1 MSEHPLQLLC
11 GTATPDL
18 GKAIA
23 KYVGVPLSDLQI
35 SSFADGETMVRVN
48 SDVRGADVFVI
59 QSTCPP
65 VNDNLTQ
72 LLIIIDCLVR
82 ASAHRVTAVIP
93 YFGYARQDRKD
104 AGRVPITAKLVANLI
119 TVAGAHRVLTVDL
132 HAAQLQGFFD
142 IPLDHLFASP
152 VLCDYFRKQGIQD
165 LVVVSPDVGGIKM
178 ARAYGKALNAGL
190 AVVDKRRVNSSEVE
204 TGYVIG
210 DVDGKNVLLIDDM
223 ISTAGTIAEAAK
235 VLKEHGAQ
243 DIYVGATH
251 PVLCGP
257 AHERLSQAPI
267 KEVVVTDTIPVAKEW
282 RNNGVK
288 VLSVARLLGE
298 AIKRIHSNQSVS
310 SLFGNMGKAGHKQ

>member
-1 MSEHPLQLLC
+1 MSEQPLRLMC

-18 GKAIA
+18 GRAIA
-23 KYVGVPLSDLQI
+23 DYVRVGLSDIQI
-35 SSFADGETMVRVN
+35 GAFADGETMIRVN

-72 LLIIIDCLVR
+72 LLIIIDCLRR

-104 AGRVPITAKLVANLI
+104 VGRVPITAKLVANLI

-152 VLCDYFRKQGIQD
+152 VLCEYFGELGLKD

-178 ARAYGKALNAGL
+178 ARAYGKFLGASL
-190 AVVDKRRVNSSEVE
+190 AVVDKRRVSTSDVE

-210 DVDGKNVLLIDDM
+210 DVKGKNVLVIDDM
-223 ISTAGTIAEAAK
+223 ISTAGTVCEAAK
-235 VLKEHGAQ
+235 VLKEHGAKE
-243 DIYVGATH
+243 IYVCATH
-251 PVLCGP
+251 PVLCG
-257 AHERLSQAPI
+257 AARERLHSAPI
-267 KEVVVTDTIPVAKEW
+267 KEVVVTDTIPVGPEW
-282 RNNGVK
+282 TTNGVR
-288 VLSVARLLGE
+288 VLSVAKLLGE
-298 AIKRIHSNQSVS
+298 AILRIHSNESVS
-310 SLFGNMGKAGHKQ
+310 SLFGNWPGASHKK